1 MSNKKKIRKKKL
13 FCVLLHQ
20 HFEGIRYVPVEAA
33 LSPLLGCGSLHEA
46 VHQPVIGMKLNW
58 KMHLRSCSEVFQL
71 MMGDLPKGLGQTLP
85 RVKLLTLSMCWD
97 VKLSAPT
104 VSCYRLSPAEHR
116 ACRCKCSACFSKINN
131 IVLVLLITSDLFP
144 ESHIFQLTKVI
155 LLHCW
160 INGVTDSEE
169 DLLVF
174 PITMP

>member
-1 MSNKKKIRKKKL
+1 MECLTKKKIIGKKQL

-20 HFEGIRYVPVEAA
+20 YFEGIRYVPVKAA
-33 LSPLLGCGSLHEA
+33 LFPLLGCDSLHEA
-46 VHQPVIGMKLNW
+46 VHQPMIGMKLNW
-58 KMHLRSCSEVFQL
+58 KMHFRSRGEVLQL
-71 MMGDLPKGLGQTLP
+71 N
-85 RVKLLTLSMCWD
+85 RV
-97 VKLSAPT
+97 
-104 VSCYRLSPAEHR
+104 
-116 ACRCKCSACFSKINN
+116 CRYKCSACFSKINN

-160 INGVTDSEE
+160 INGVIDSEG